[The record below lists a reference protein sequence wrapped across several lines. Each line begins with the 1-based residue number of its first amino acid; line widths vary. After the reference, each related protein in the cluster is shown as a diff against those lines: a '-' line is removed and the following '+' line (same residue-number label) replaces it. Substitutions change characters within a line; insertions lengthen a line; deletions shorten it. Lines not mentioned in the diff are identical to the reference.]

1 MHRAS
6 DRRSDPVIRACMLA
20 LVRFYRRF
28 FSPLLPA
35 ACRFEP
41 TCSQYALDA
50 IEMYGALKGGWLTLR
65 RLLRCQPFSRGGFDP
80 VPVPKTCPAEH
91 DDVSRTNCHG

>member
-1 MHRAS
+1 M
-6 DRRSDPVIRACMLA
+6 IRACMLA
-20 LVRFYRRF
+20 LVCFYRRF
-28 FSPLLPA
+28 LSPLLPA

-50 IEMYGALKGGWLTLR
+50 IEMHGALSGGWLTLR

-80 VPVPKTCPAEH
+80 APVPGNCPAEH
-91 DDVSRTNCHG
+91 TDVSRNNCHG